1 MTAPTDKQLVTM
13 AGWPA
18 GIDNRSREQALQRD
32 DQGKTVIAL
41 RDAENVDIDRQGKP
55 KRRAGYTKVL
65 AGQRVHSLWAR
76 DPFPFGLYV
85 DGADLNALREDGS
98 SFLIQS
104 GMGAKAVSYDLVAG
118 RVFWS
123 NEQQTGS
130 VTADGVPRPWGAPG
144 PNGVPTVK
152 GGGGIGGLSAGTYQI
167 AVTFLTASG
176 EESGASLAATADVPE
191 GGGLTLTGIPQPPDA
206 SYRTRIYRSGANGDA
221 LHQAM
226 DVPYGTTTLLL
237 GVGRLGKLLE
247 TQFLEPMPAGHI
259 VRAFNGRLYVAC
271 GNVVVWSEAMRYG
284 LTRLAHNRIG
294 TQTRVS
300 LLEPVGGGDEA
311 GGIYVA
317 SGHRTY
323 FWAGTDPKAFG
334 NRIAY
339 PHGAVPGTAL
349 RVPANVFGIE
359 STTEVAYWLASNGVG
374 CLGLPGGTVVPLRE
388 DQAIA
393 PSADSGASLYREGD
407 GLKQVI
413 TTLVGAQERGLAI
426 GDRVNCTVIRHDQ

>member
-1 MTAPTDKQLVTM
+1 MTTPSDKQLARM
-13 AGWPA
+13 SAWPA
-18 GIDNRSREQALQRD
+18 GIDNRSPEQALTRD
-32 DQGKTVIAL
+32 DQGRAVIAL
-41 RDAENVDIDRQGKP
+41 RDAENVDLDRQGKP
-55 KRRAGYTKVL
+55 SRRDGYTRVL

-76 DPFPFGLYV
+76 DPFPFGLFV
-85 DGADLNALREDGS
+85 DGQDLNALREDGT
-98 SFLIQS
+98 SFLIRS
-104 GMGAKAVSYDLVAG
+104 GMGAKPVSYDLAAG
-118 RVFWS
+118 RVYWS

-130 VTADGVPRPWGAPG
+130 VSADGVALPWGAPG
-144 PNGVPTVK
+144 PNGVPTVQ

-206 SYRTRIYRSGANGDA
+206 SYRIRIYRSGANGDA
-221 LHQAM
+221 LYQAM
-226 DVPYGTTTLLL
+226 DIPYGTTTLML
-237 GVGRLGKLLE
+237 GVGRPGKLLE
-247 TQFLEPMPAGHI
+247 TQFLEPMPPGHI

-271 GNVVVWSEAMRYG
+271 GNEVRWSEALRYG

-294 TQTRVS
+294 LQTRVS
-300 LLEPVGGGDEA
+300 LMEPVGQGDEA
-311 GGIYVA
+311 GGLFVA
-317 SGHRTY
+317 AGERTY
-323 FWAGTDPKAFG
+323 FWSGADPKVFG

-359 STTEVAYWLASNGVG
+359 STTEVVYWLASNGVG

-388 DQAIA
+388 NQAIA
-393 PSADSGASLYREGD
+393 PSADSGASLFRDANGIQ
-407 GLKQVI
+407 QVI

-426 GDRVNCTVIRHDQ
+426 GDRLNCTVIRHDQ